1 MNYYYHFNLKTFFFD
16 DYDDGKIV
24 QVIFIEYFLFRF
36 CYRLFRPSQQ
46 QQKKIIISNT
56 EGNMSKIYFSPLD
69 FDFVR
74 VDVLFDFGAT
84 IKSEKFPLLIEIE
97 NDENK
102 LLFTQPDHEPRQNDK
117 KMIMIHFLFFFLFKS
132 IR

>member
-1 MNYYYHFNLKTFFFD
+1 MNYYYHFNLKTFFFDD

-46 QQKKIIISNT
+46 QQKKLSFRTQKGTCQKFI
-56 EGNMSKIYFSPLD
+56 FLPLILI
-69 FDFVR
+69 
-74 VDVLFDFGAT
+74 LFDFGAT

-97 NDENK
+97 NDEKKIKK